1 MADTG
6 AKLTPGLVG
15 VPPAARPGIW
25 AAFWGWL
32 HSPRQRLLFKRAIA
46 AWGTLFSFAFLRL
59 PVVVA
64 VVWVGVLLLTSLTE
78 RTTAIEPISVPKA
91 LADRGYTPE
100 VAAYR
105 LRDALN
111 QFAGDALNR
120 PRVMTHSFNMLGF
133 ADQQMEA
140 AKIAL
145 QTEAPSIVVPTIGL
159 SLDAIATSIR
169 AFFGS
174 ERHRTISGEFAIKK
188 DLLWLRLRLD
198 GRELYSSAEGAD
210 AESPDELFAKAV
222 PTIFLAIQPYV
233 VASAEKDPEIAL
245 KIADAFIA
253 RLPNSDENVGWLYTL
268 KGNIYRDSGRFAEA
282 INSLKKASVVSP
294 RLTMPYLLLGLVL
307 SDQGNSDGAIAEYAK
322 AMHLDRNN
330 VNAFNLRGT
339 AYRDRKEYDWAIA
352 DYTEAIRLAPKDY
365 DSLNN
370 RGTAYALKSEYDRAI
385 ADFTEAIRLDPSNST
400 RSSSEASRIATGSNM
415 TGPSRT

>member
-120 PRVMTHSFNMLGF
+120 PSGYDAQLQHVGVCRS
-133 ADQQMEA
+133 AD
-140 AKIAL
+140 
-145 QTEAPSIVVPTIGL
+145 G
-159 SLDAIATSIR
+159 
-169 AFFGS
+169 
-174 ERHRTISGEFAIKK
+174 SGENCAAN
-188 DLLWLRLRLD
+188 RSPQHC
-198 GRELYSSAEGAD
+198 SSD
-210 AESPDELFAKAV
+210 DR
-222 PTIFLAIQPYV
+222 TLA
-233 VASAEKDPEIAL
+233 
-245 KIADAFIA
+245 
-253 RLPNSDENVGWLYTL
+253 
-268 KGNIYRDSGRFAEA
+268 
-282 INSLKKASVVSP
+282 
-294 RLTMPYLLLGLVL
+294 
-307 SDQGNSDGAIAEYAK
+307 
-322 AMHLDRNN
+322 
-330 VNAFNLRGT
+330 
-339 AYRDRKEYDWAIA
+339 
-352 DYTEAIRLAPKDY
+352 
-365 DSLNN
+365 
-370 RGTAYALKSEYDRAI
+370 
-385 ADFTEAIRLDPSNST
+385 
-400 RSSSEASRIATGSNM
+400 
-415 TGPSRT
+415 